1 MPGAHFPRGSFNFI
15 LDETKALKLYHCM
28 VYCSTKVKK
37 GTLLSLK
44 TKLQKDVAA
53 IGICLKLI
61 KIELFIVG
69 RG

>member
-1 MPGAHFPRGSFNFI
+1 M
-15 LDETKALKLYHCM
+15 ALKLYHCM

-37 GTLLSLK
+37 GTLLSPK

-61 KIELFIVG
+61 KQNKADRTLHCWKG
-69 RG
+69 LKA

>member
-1 MPGAHFPRGSFNFI
+1 
-15 LDETKALKLYHCM
+15 M

-37 GTLLSLK
+37 STLLSPK

-53 IGICLKLI
+53 FGICLKLI
-61 KIELFIVG
+61 KQIEIFIVG

>member
-1 MPGAHFPRGSFNFI
+1 
-15 LDETKALKLYHCM
+15 M

-61 KIELFIVG
+61 KQNKADRTLHCSVINAVMLSLHV
-69 RG
+69 

>member
-1 MPGAHFPRGSFNFI
+1 
-15 LDETKALKLYHCM
+15 M

-61 KIELFIVG
+61 KQNKVDRTLHCWKG
-69 RG
+69 LKA

>member
-1 MPGAHFPRGSFNFI
+1 
-15 LDETKALKLYHCM
+15 M

-53 IGICLKLI
+53 IGIKQNKADRTLHCWKGLKA
-61 KIELFIVG
+61 
-69 RG
+69 

>member
-1 MPGAHFPRGSFNFI
+1 
-15 LDETKALKLYHCM
+15 M
-28 VYCSTKVKK
+28 VYKK

-61 KIELFIVG
+61 KQNKADIELFIVG

>member
-1 MPGAHFPRGSFNFI
+1 
-15 LDETKALKLYHCM
+15 M

-53 IGICLKLI
+53 AIGICLKLI
-61 KIELFIVG
+61 KQNKADRTLHCWKG
-69 RG
+69 LKA